1 MSGSA
6 TPVLAGSDISRL
18 ADHLFRH
25 EAGKLVSI
33 LTGIFG
39 ISRLQLAEDVV
50 QEALVRALKT
60 WPFYGVPDNPAAWL
74 TQTAKNLALDVVR
87 RERLFHEKEPEIVA
101 YMEQWSGDSE
111 SPDSAKF
118 DSEIKDHRLRLMFA
132 CCHPL
137 IPREAQT
144 ALALKTLCG
153 FSPAEIASAFLSS
166 EAAIAKRLTRAR
178 QKIHELHIPFEIP
191 AGEEI
196 PMRLESVL
204 QTLYLLFNEGYKA
217 SSGETL
223 VREELCHEAI
233 RLATLLSAHP
243 TIEQPRT
250 HALLALMFLNA
261 ARLAA
266 RTDADGNIVRLEEQ
280 DRSGWDQMMIA
291 RGVFHLGKSAAG
303 EEVSEYH
310 LQAAIAAAHCT
321 APDYE
326 STDWP
331 RILSLYD
338 HLVEIDDSPVVALN
352 RAVAVA
358 NVHGP
363 QAGIEAVEA
372 IQNLQP
378 LDSYYLLYAVLG
390 DFEEQ
395 LNRFD
400 AAAAHF
406 RKALQFTELRS
417 EQLFLSKRVRDCE
430 ERTLRKAAAS

>member
-6 TPVLAGSDISRL
+6 TPGPTGSDISRL
-18 ADHLFRH
+18 ADHLFRQ

-87 RERLFHEKEPEIVA
+87 REKLFQEKELEIVS
-101 YMEQWSGDSE
+101 YMEQWSGDSA

-118 DSEIKDHRLRLMFA
+118 DSEIKDRRLRLMFA

-178 QKIHELHIPFEIP
+178 QRIRELHIPFEIP
-191 AGEEI
+191 AGEEL

-223 VREELCHEAI
+223 IREELCHEAT
-233 RLATLLSAHP
+233 RLATLLSEHP

-261 ARLAA
+261 ARLTA
-266 RTDADGNIVRLEEQ
+266 RTDADGNIVRLEDQ
-280 DRSGWDQMMIA
+280 DRSVWDQVMIA
-291 RGVFHLGKSAAG
+291 RGVFHLAKSAAG

-321 APDYE
+321 APDYQ
-326 STDWP
+326 STDWK
-331 RILSLYD
+331 RILSFYD
-338 HLVEIDDSPVVALN
+338 HLLEIDDSPVVALN

-395 LNRFD
+395 LHRFD

-417 EQLFLSKRVRDCE
+417 EQLFLSQRVRDCE
-430 ERTLRKAAAS
+430 ERTLWKAAAS